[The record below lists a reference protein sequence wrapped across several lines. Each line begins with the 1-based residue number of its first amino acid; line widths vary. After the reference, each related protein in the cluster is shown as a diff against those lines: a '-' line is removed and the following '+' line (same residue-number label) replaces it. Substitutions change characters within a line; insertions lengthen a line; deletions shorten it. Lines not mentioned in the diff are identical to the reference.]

1 MPIWDKGTAADS
13 VVMDFTAGR
22 DRLLDTRIA
31 VWDTVNSMAH
41 AVMLHEAGLL
51 RTKELRVIL
60 EALHIVYIDAVAGRL
75 VIAPDSEDIHSHIE
89 SLLIQM
95 TGETGMKIHAG
106 RSRND
111 QVLTDIYLYLRDEA
125 SLIAEGVHRLIGS
138 MVSLSDRYRD
148 VMMPG
153 YTHLQPAMPSSF
165 GLWFG
170 SWAESMCD
178 DIQLIGYA
186 SSMVRANPSGTAAG
200 YGTTLPLRREITTDI
215 LGFDRLVINPLY
227 AQLRRGK
234 AEKLFADAIA
244 SVAFTLSRLAGDI
257 CLFMSK
263 EFSFI
268 TLRDEF
274 TTGSSIMPQKKNP
287 DVFEIIRGRANV
299 LRAVPNT
306 LSMLVT
312 NLSTGYNRD
321 FQVIKEVLFPAIEEV
336 KSLIDMTSYM
346 LPSVVINEKISDNP
360 IYNPIYSAE
369 AANRLVVKGVPF
381 RDAYRIV
388 AKQLDENLFEMTSPA
403 DYTHTGSIGNTCTG
417 LIAARAGKLME
428 PVSRVTHD
436 KLVETIM
443 KI

>member
-1 MPIWDKGTAADS
+1 
-13 VVMDFTAGR
+13 
-22 DRLLDTRIA
+22 
-31 VWDTVNSMAH
+31 
-41 AVMLHEAGLL
+41 
-51 RTKELRVIL
+51 
-60 EALHIVYIDAVAGRL
+60 
-75 VIAPDSEDIHSHIE
+75 
-89 SLLIQM
+89 
-95 TGETGMKIHAG
+95 
-106 RSRND
+106 
-111 QVLTDIYLYLRDEA
+111 
-125 SLIAEGVHRLIGS
+125 
-138 MVSLSDRYRD
+138 
-148 VMMPG
+148 
-153 YTHLQPAMPSSF
+153 
-165 GLWFG
+165 
-170 SWAESMCD
+170 MCD

-215 LGFDRLVINPLY
+215 LGFDRMVINPLY